1 MTSQL
6 FDLLSDNSSVDHPL
20 CGECTDS
27 LLQVGEE
34 TLLICKTVLVLI
46 ASISLTS
53 NQKSVKN
60 IIAGPGAAT

>member
-1 MTSQL
+1 MGNAQI
-6 FDLLSDNSSVDHPL
+6 V
-20 CGECTDS
+20 
-27 LLQVGEE
+27 LQVGEE

-53 NQKSVKN
+53 NRDSVKN